1 MSASRTRRAV
11 VTAAALAV
19 VSACGFLTTAEAA
32 PPVKVTSQTPPDGP
46 IQYTV
51 KVVSKEFGNA
61 QETRTLR
68 SGQTDDFTWKTVPPG
83 GSVSV
88 NNQCPGYADL
98 PLDANGALL
107 RQTRIRLAPIV
118 ASDGTAT
125 VQLSFQAQ
133 APRGKATVKSGGK
146 TLTCPTFA
154 ATNQVLRFAMP
165 TNGTV
170 KTLTLTDGTQ
180 VSVSAKR

>member
-1 MSASRTRRAV
+1 MTSV
-11 VTAAALAV
+11 EV
-19 VSACGFLTTAEAA
+19 EAA

-51 KVVSKEFGNA
+51 KVVSKEFGNS

-88 NNQCPGYADL
+88 SNQCPGYADL

-133 APRGKATVKSGGK
+133 APRGKAAVKNGGK
-146 TLTCPTFA
+146 TQTCPTFV
-154 ATNQVLRFAMP
+154 TSNQVLRFAMP

-170 KTLTLTDGTQ
+170 KTVTLNDGTQ
-180 VSVSAKR
+180 ISVSAKR